1 MRRKGATAL
10 NVNLEGLPAMLQ
22 QVTLASLLPAL
33 LYLICGLVIIR
44 FVMSA
49 LSRAL
54 RRSAIDKTLH
64 RFILTILRIVL
75 YFILFMTVAGA
86 LGIQITSFVALLS
99 VAGLAI
105 SLSLQNVLSSASSGV
120 MLLSVKPFKVG
131 DYVEIGGVGGTVRE
145 IGFMH
150 TKLSTP
156 DNKIVYV
163 PNNEVSTSKII
174 NYTQE
179 EKRRIDLVF
188 TADYNCPQEEVKA
201 ALRDAVAKFPKILG
215 DPAPFIRVSGYKEA
229 VEYTVRVWCRTED
242 YWDLYSDIMEAVPE
256 AYAARGV
263 EMSYPYIN
271 VLMPDGGDKT
281 VKISKP
287 E

>member
-1 MRRKGATAL
+1 
-10 NVNLEGLPAMLQ
+10 MLQ

-33 LYLICGLVIIR
+33 LYLVCGLLIIR

-54 RRSAIDKTLH
+54 KKSAIDRTLH

-105 SLSLQNVLSSASSGV
+105 SLSLQNVLSSASCGV

-131 DYVEIGGVGGTVRE
+131 DYVEIGGTGGTVRE

-150 TKLSTP
+150 TKLAAP
-156 DNKIVYV
+156 DNKIIYV

-174 NYTQE
+174 NSTQE
-179 EKRRIDLVF
+179 GTRRVDFVF
-188 TADYNCPQEEVKA
+188 TADYACPQEDVKR
-201 ALRDAVAKFPKILG
+201 ALREAVAKFPKVLD

-229 VEYTVRVWCRTED
+229 VEYTVRVWCKTED
-242 YWDLYSDIMEAVPE
+242 YWELYSDIIEAVPE
-256 AYAARGV
+256 AYAAHGV
-263 EMSYPYIN
+263 EMNYPYLN
-271 VLMPDGGDKT
+271 VLLRGDGAEKAE
-281 VKISKP
+281 KILKS

>member
-1 MRRKGATAL
+1 
-10 NVNLEGLPAMLQ
+10 MLQ

-33 LYLICGLVIIR
+33 LYLVCGLLIIR

-54 RRSAIDKTLH
+54 KKSAIDRTLH

-105 SLSLQNVLSSASSGV
+105 SLSLQNVLSSASCGV

-150 TKLSTP
+150 TKLAAP
-156 DNKIVYV
+156 DNKIIYV

-179 EKRRIDLVF
+179 GKRRVDFVF
-188 TADYNCPQEEVKA
+188 TADYACPQEDVKR
-201 ALRDAVAKFPKILG
+201 ALREAVARFPKVLD

-229 VEYTVRVWCRTED
+229 VEYTVRVWCNTED
-242 YWDLYSDIMEAVPE
+242 YWELYSDIIEAVPE
-256 AYAARGV
+256 AYAAHGV
-263 EMSYPYIN
+263 EMNYPYLN
-271 VLMPDGGDKT
+271 VLLRGDGAEKAE
-281 VKISKP
+281 KIIKS

>member
-1 MRRKGATAL
+1 
-10 NVNLEGLPAMLQ
+10 MLQ

-54 RRSAIDKTLH
+54 KRSAIDKTLH

-188 TADYNCPQEEVKA
+188 TADYNCHQEEVKA